1 MSRKVKTKVG
11 FAGNVK
17 EIEVT
22 VSDDDPDPWG
32 VDAKLS
38 VVGTNV
44 PRVDGPVKVTGRA
57 KYTYD
62 IAPKGMLYG
71 KILRSPHGAAEV
83 KSVDVSAAA
92 KFPGVKAAI
101 AIKKK
106 GEDVLFH
113 GDEVAAVAAESEEI
127 AEEALR
133 LIKVDYDTRK
143 CVTTIEAAMKEG
155 APRALGK
162 QPNVQKP

>member
-62 IAPKGMLYG
+62 VAPKGLLYG
-71 KILRSPHGAAEV
+71 KILRSPHGSAEI
-83 KSVDVSAAA
+83 KSIDLAGA
-92 KFPGVKAAI
+92 KKLPGVKAVL
-101 AIKKK
+101 AIKNK
-106 GEDVLFH
+106 GDEVLFH
-113 GDEVAAVAAESEEI
+113 GDEVAAIAAE
-127 AEEALR
+127 
-133 LIKVDYDTRK
+133 
-143 CVTTIEAAMKEG
+143 
-155 APRALGK
+155 
-162 QPNVQKP
+162 